1 MTDPKTNKCR
11 IEDGVLK
18 CERTKKRK
26 DGTRVVLASMSKRM
40 DANCNAITQDMEGEE
55 KEIDA
60 LSGFMDKRI
69 STSCDKTK
77 DKPEDY

>member
-40 DANCNAITQDMEGEE
+40 DANCNAILRIWKE
-55 KEIDA
+55 K
-60 LSGFMDKRI
+60 K
-69 STSCDKTK
+69 KK
-77 DKPEDY
+77 